1 MSLSSSG
8 CMQNPIACLSEEYS
22 DEESRV
28 LLQI

>member
-8 CMQNPIACLSEEYS
+8 CMQNQIVCLSEEYG

-28 LLQI
+28 LRQV